1 VKTIGLIGGI
11 SWQATVLYY
20 QIINDSVQKRLGK
33 LHSAKVLIKSLDF
46 EEIVEHQRREE
57 WKAWEEKLTKSSL
70 VLEGAGADLLLLCC
84 NTAHK
89 AAETIQD
96 KLSIPLIHIADA
108 ASHKVIQSGI
118 DTVGLLGTQ
127 LTMEEG
133 FYKDRMKTRFNLS
146 VLIPDQ
152 QDRYFIDRT
161 IFEELGK
168 GVFKENT
175 KKGYLDVIEKLVG
188 SGAQGIVLGCTEI
201 CLLIKQEDL
210 EMPIFDTA
218 TIHAAHAVDLALS

>member
-1 VKTIGLIGGI
+1 MKTIGLIGGI
-11 SWQATVLYY
+11 SWQATALYY

-33 LHSAKVLIKSLDF
+33 LHSAKVLINSLDF

-57 WKAWEEKLTKSSL
+57 WKVWEEKLTKSSRA
-70 VLEGAGADLLLLCC
+70 LEQAGAELILLCC

-89 AAETIQD
+89 AAESIQE

-108 ASHKVIQSGI
+108 ASFKIIGRDF
-118 DTVGLLGTQ
+118 DTVGLLGTK

-133 FYKDRMKTRFNLS
+133 FYKDRMKARFNLS

-152 QDRYFIDRT
+152 EDRNFIDRT

-168 GVFKENT
+168 GVFKEST
-175 KKGYLDVIEKLVG
+175 KKEYLKIIEKHVT

-201 CLLIKQEDL
+201 CLLIKQGDL
-210 EMPIFDTA
+210 EIPIFDTA
-218 TIHAAHAVDLALS
+218 TIHATHAVDLAFT